1 MLRSKFSSL
10 RSRGSSREG
19 SRSAKEM
26 LQEVEQGLETI
37 NRQFER
43 VFHDNFEEDGQSVQ
57 SPAPEPEL
65 SQPD

>member
-1 MLRSKFSSL
+1 MLNIQIGTFSSL

-43 VFHDNFEEDGQSVQ
+43 VFQDNYEEEGQ
-57 SPAPEPEL
+57 SPAPEL

>member
-1 MLRSKFSSL
+1 
-10 RSRGSSREG
+10 
-19 SRSAKEM
+19 M

-43 VFHDNFEEDGQSVQ
+43 VFQDNCEQDGQT
-57 SPAPEPEL
+57 SPAPEL